1 MEAIVVTHPISRRC
15 LYAVPSVIPHRVI
28 TCLMAASISLAFAT
42 LLSAEASTRTHQGNP
57 EESQAPV
64 RDESRNFEVYI
75 KNARQLRNENIVMQQ
90 RDFSCGAAAV
100 ATIVNHFWDDQ
111 ATETGL
117 LIALA
122 MTLTEEELKDRVE
135 NGLTLTDLKR
145 VCERFGYQA
154 VLGRLTLDKLA
165 ESKIPLLVGIT
176 VNDYDHFVVIRGA
189 DDRYVYLADPA
200 VGRQRVPLA
209 EFAKQW
215 QKNTVL
221 AIIKPNTR
229 PPSQS
234 ALSVTLEDRRFGES
248 NDAFLRNSITGRF

>member
-1 MEAIVVTHPISRRC
+1 MVTHPISSIC
-15 LYAVPSVIPHRVI
+15 LSVVPSVVARRVV
-28 TCLMAASISLAFAT
+28 TCLMAISLSLALPG
-42 LLSAEASTRTHQGNP
+42 LLRADEGTVIQQRNP
-57 EESQAPV
+57 EVSLAPV

-100 ATIVNHFWDDQ
+100 ATIVNYFWDDQ

-154 VLGRLTLDKLA
+154 VLGTLTLDKLA

-234 ALSVTLEDRRFGES
+234 ALSVTDEDRRFGES